1 MGSFL
6 QTKSLFN
13 FYQKYNFLLSL
24 FLPWGKFIQ
33 TRNHGKKNSIKKRTS
48 P

>member
-1 MGSFL
+1 MGLFL

-24 FLPWGKFIQ
+24 FLPLSKYMQ
-33 TRNHGKKNSIKKRTS
+33 TRNRY
-48 P
+48 